1 MDLIGDLQKE
11 EFYNKLRERCDEN
24 FNKGEEIILTKTQ
37 IIEVVLELKFKEL
50 PVKDLKI
57 DMVIEVDKLFEK
69 TKFGLIGLN

>member
-1 MDLIGDLQKE
+1 
-11 EFYNKLRERCDEN
+11 
-24 FNKGEEIILTKTQ
+24 
-37 IIEVVLELKFKEL
+37 VVLELKFKEL